1 MLRPCQHRVVPGFL
15 VVVSGLPAAGKSTLA
30 RRLARDLLMPV
41 VSRDRLRDAVYT
53 DFQSAVAARGPELG
67 PTMDRL
73 VTTVLTS
80 ILEVGGAAIID
91 GNFNIQPQADAIR
104 ALIAELAP
112 GSIEVCLWGDPD
124 VLRRRFADRA
134 DPPLTA
140 DLEPYF
146 DEVVHRARWTVL
158 APPSPTVHLDTTDLA
173 AVDAAYNSLVA
184 LVEDARDGAAL
195 RDRDRTGHASG

>member
-1 MLRPCQHRVVPGFL
+1 MAGFL

-41 VSRDRLRDAVYT
+41 VSRDRLRDAVFT
-53 DFQSAVAARGPELG
+53 DFSSAVAARGPELG

-91 GNFNIQPQADAIR
+91 GNFNIQPQADALR
-104 ALIAELAP
+104 ALVADQASR
-112 GSIEVCLWGDPD
+112 GFEVCLWGNPD

-146 DEVVHRARWTVL
+146 EEVLHRPRWTVL

-173 AVDAAYNSLVA
+173 TVDEAYDGLVA
-184 LVEDARDGAAL
+184 LVADARDGAG
-195 RDRDRTGHASG
+195 RPDSDRTGHAGG